1 MRMDALD
8 ILIYLAKNGALTKPI
23 AITTA
28 NVGDELGIS
37 QQSVSRWLLL
47 LEKEG
52 LTERQQGIRGYMV
65 QISQKGRSHM
75 VDTRNGLIEA
85 LSGCNKFMMRG
96 VVVSGMKEGG
106 YYIGL
111 EEYTKKIKETLGF
124 EPFPGTLNV
133 RLMAFDGHY
142 KEKMS
147 SLHGV
152 CAPSFKKDGRTF
164 GALKCFPCLI
174 NGVHGAVIIPE
185 RSHYGSEVLEV
196 ISPFNLRDKLK
207 LSDGDTVKVEVVGYE
222 KL

>member
-1 MRMDALD
+1 MEALD
-8 ILIYLAKNGALTKPI
+8 ILIYLAKNGAMTRSI
-23 AITTA
+23 AVTTSG
-28 NVGDELGIS
+28 VGHDLGMS
-37 QQSVSRWLLL
+37 QQSVSRWLLV
-47 LEKEG
+47 LEKKD

-65 QISQKGRSHM
+65 QISPEGRKLM
-75 VDTRNGLIEA
+75 VDMRNGLIEA

-96 VVVSGMKEGG
+96 VVVSGMSEGG

-111 EEYTKKIKETLGF
+111 DEYSKRITETLGF

-152 CAPSFKKDGRTF
+152 KIPPFKKDGRTF

-174 NGVHGAVIIPE
+174 NGVHGAVILPE
-185 RSHYGSEVLEV
+185 RTHYGPEVLEV
-196 ISPFNLRDKLK
+196 ISPFNLRDRLK
-207 LSDGDTVKVEVVGYE
+207 LSDGDSVKVEVIGYE